1 MFRCYLPDTF
11 VICLKSTV
19 MRNIPRYITLS
30 LCLVAS
36 LLTFSGS
43 AQPYNGKR
51 PKLVVGLM
59 VDQMRWDFLYRYY
72 DRYTDAGFKRLIQQG
87 FSAENTMIPYAQTVT
102 AAGHACVYTGS
113 IPAVNGIMGNEWY
126 DKQLQKEVYCVED
139 ESVKIIGGVPAS
151 EPMSPRNL
159 WTTTISDELRLA
171 TNFRSKV
178 IGVAIKDRGSIL
190 PAGHTGTAYWYEG
203 GNGNWVSS
211 TWYMNELPAWV
222 QQFNARRWVDS
233 LYKNDWNTLY
243 PISTYVQSDS
253 DNVAYEGRSAGDT
266 TPTFPHR
273 LRHLIG
279 KNYGAIRSTP
289 MGNTLT
295 LSFAKEAMTAEQ
307 LGKDAITDLLAISL
321 SSPDYIGHQYGP
333 NSIEIEDNYLRL
345 DRELAEFFAFLDK
358 EVGKGEYLLFIT
370 ADHGVAHVPAFL
382 KKNKVDV
389 KTIPSNISEINN
401 RVEAKFGFKNALVAS
416 ANYHLYLN
424 ALAIDSLGKDKA
436 QIEKFITSELNK
448 LPHLWGSF
456 SYNQMESVA
465 LPVALKEKF
474 ISGYNQKRSG
484 DVQLVLK
491 SGYFY
496 GGATGTT
503 HGSWYPYDAHIP
515 LVFMGWGVTPG
526 RTNRTISMSDI
537 APTLAAMLR
546 IQMPS
551 GTTGTPITEMLPVR

>member
-1 MFRCYLPDTF
+1 MLGLGFTLF
-11 VICLKSTV
+11 TV
-19 MRNIPRYITLS
+19 
-30 LCLVAS
+30 
-36 LLTFSGS
+36 SGS
-43 AQPYNGKR
+43 SQPYNGKR

-126 DKQLQKEVYCVED
+126 DKQLRKEVYCVED

-211 TWYMNELPAWV
+211 TWYMNELPSWV

-243 PISTYVQSDS
+243 PISTYVQSDA
-253 DNVAYEGRSAGDT
+253 DNVPYEGRSAGDT

-273 LRHLIG
+273 LNQLIG
-279 KNYGAIRSTP
+279 KNYGAIRATP

-295 LSFAKEAMTAEQ
+295 LSFAKEALKAEQ
-307 LGKDAITDLLAISL
+307 LGKDSITDLMAVSL

-345 DRELAEFFAFLDK
+345 DRDLAEFFAFLDK
-358 EVGKGEYLLFIT
+358 EVGKGEYLFFIT

-382 KKNKVDV
+382 KKNKIDV
-389 KTIPSNISEINN
+389 KTVPSSIPDINKK
-401 RVEAKFGFKNALVAS
+401 VEAKFGVRNAVVSS

-424 ALAIDSLGKDKA
+424 DLAIDTLGKDKEE
-436 QIEKFITSELNK
+436 IENYIISELVK
-448 LPHLWGSF
+448 VPHIAGAF
-456 SYNQMESVA
+456 SYNELDNAV
-465 LPVALKEKF
+465 LPSMIKEKF
-474 ISGYNQKRSG
+474 VSGYNQKRSG
-484 DVQLVLK
+484 DVQMVLK

-551 GTTGTPITEMLPVR
+551 GTTGTPITELLPVR